1 MNLLENELIEPLGM
15 VLGAS
20 TAITALKGMD
30 ATASTY
36 LLPLGVAIYTYIGGL
51 KATFL
56 TDYVHTTIIMIILV
70 WMTIKVNITTTPKTD
85 Q

>member
-1 MNLLENELIEPLGM
+1 M

-20 TAITALKGMD
+20 TAITALTGMD

-36 LLPLGVAIYTYIGGL
+36 LLPLGVAIYTYFGGL

-70 WMTIKVNITTTPKTD
+70 WMTIKVSE
-85 Q
+85 